1 MEQVVNW
8 SQKRQKHVVERM
20 MLRGISRKE
29 FHEAVARG
37 RKRIQKGNITE
48 SIYRYYS
55 IVYEEIRT
63 KEYKKVYPIT
73 VKVIR

>member
-8 SQKRQKHVVERM
+8 SQKRQKHAVERM

-29 FHEAVARG
+29 FHEAISRG
-37 RKRIQKGNITE
+37 RKRIQKGNLTE

-55 IVYEEIRT
+55 VVYEEIRT
-63 KEYKKVYPIT
+63 KDYKKIYPVT
-73 VKVIR
+73 VKVMQ